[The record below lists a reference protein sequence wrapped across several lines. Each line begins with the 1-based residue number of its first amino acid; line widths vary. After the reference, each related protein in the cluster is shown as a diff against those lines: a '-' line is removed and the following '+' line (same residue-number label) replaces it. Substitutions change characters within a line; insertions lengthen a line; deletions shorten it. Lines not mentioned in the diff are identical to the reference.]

1 MKKYVVVAMIF
12 LAIILAT
19 YEINAE
25 ENAIRNAKIEIT
37 GIDFGRFTEKYME
50 INIHLNII
58 NNESREIKIEGK
70 FHVFILNVSVG
81 DAKMK
86 ASVESHSSQQLI
98 IPLRLYYDKVAE
110 GIVDSIKSGN
120 FNLTLKGKI
129 TGKVFF
135 GLLTYSQNIEATW
148 Q

>member
-110 GIVDSIKSGN
+110 GIVNSIKSGN

>member
-70 FHVFILNVSVG
+70 FHVFILNVSIG

-110 GIVDSIKSGN
+110 GIVNSIKSGN

>member
-1 MKKYVVVAMIF
+1 MKKYVVVAVLF
-12 LAIILAT
+12 LALLLTA

-110 GIVDSIKSGN
+110 GIVNSIKSGN